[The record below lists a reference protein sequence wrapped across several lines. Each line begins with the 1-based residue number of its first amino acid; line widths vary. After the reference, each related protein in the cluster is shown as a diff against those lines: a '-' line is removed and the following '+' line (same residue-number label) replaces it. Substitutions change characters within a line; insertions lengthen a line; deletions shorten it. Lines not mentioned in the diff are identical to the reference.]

1 MDKQK
6 GGDHGLNE
14 GLTNM
19 EKEYQSK
26 YGSLP
31 DSQEELL
38 ELIQE
43 NYKVKDSKI
52 KELLD
57 RINSLEW
64 IEKTLSL
71 PLVPKPSPRPRATCH
86 GAHFYVKGAKDHK
99 KIMRR
104 FVEVNDIAYTLTE
117 VNLKCY
123 EPIPT
128 SSMNGAEI
136 YLAQL
141 GIIRPIGGGDWDN
154 LAKTYCDMM
163 QGFLICNDNI
173 IFKGTVEKFYSLKPR
188 IEITI
193 RYQSDFDCK
202 YNQRKMTGSKSY
214 KNLLPLITKS

>member
-1 MDKQK
+1 MSY
-6 GGDHGLNE
+6 E
-14 GLTNM
+14 RLTNM
-19 EKEYQSK
+19 EREYQDR

-38 ELIQE
+38 SLIQE
-43 NYKVKDSKI
+43 KYKVKDAKI

-57 RINSLEW
+57 QINSLEW
-64 IEKTLSL
+64 IEKTLCL
-71 PLVPKPSPRPRATCH
+71 PLVPKPSPRPRTA
-86 GAHFYVKGAKDHK
+86 GKGFHFYVKGAKDHR

-104 FVEVNDIAYTLTE
+104 FVETNDIAYTLTK
-117 VNLKCY
+117 VDIKCY

-173 IFKGTVEKFYSLKPR
+173 IFKGTVEKFYSLKPK
-188 IEITI
+188 IEITVM
-193 RYQSDFDCK
+193 YQSGFDCK
-202 YNQRKMTGSKSY
+202 YNQRKMTSSKSY